1 MLPDF
6 HIPTPKLKVIEKN
19 LNFFLKDWK
28 KEIQEIDFT
37 KSPLKAP
44 FIKKLMERVSKYY
57 DFFDQYLQESHR
69 SVLKDIKCKAE
80 CSNCCHHYP
89 SSVEPF
95 ELLAIYFHV
104 RNSDEFMNW
113 ILACHENTE
122 HFRRSY
128 NQKIDVDKDYA
139 PAVLEDLEE
148 QVFHEYFKKQMS
160 CGFLDPKGNCGIYNF
175 RAVACRMYL
184 SFTEGE
190 FCKYEF
196 LNTEQN
202 KNFIVLLPDHTEILI
217 HNLSECFEELGLS
230 GNLFEGLLQL
240 NEMEQEGF
248 FNV

>member
-6 HIPTPKLKVIEKN
+6 HIPTPKLKVIERN
-19 LNFFLKDWK
+19 LNFFLKEWQ
-28 KEIQEIDFT
+28 KEIKGIDFT
-37 KSPLKAP
+37 KSPLKASFIQN
-44 FIKKLMERVSKYY
+44 FIKRTSEYY
-57 DFFDQYLQESHR
+57 GYFDQYLQESHK

-95 ELLAIYFHV
+95 ELLAIYFQI

-113 ILACHENTE
+113 IIACHENTE
-122 HFRRSY
+122 KFRHCYTS
-128 NQKIDVDKDYA
+128 KIDMNEKYA
-139 PAVLEDLEE
+139 PEVLEGLEE
-148 QVFHEYFKKQMS
+148 QVFHEYFKLQMP
-160 CGFLDPKGNCGIYNF
+160 CGFLDSKGNCGIYNF

-217 HNLSECFEELGLS
+217 HNLSECFSALALS

-240 NEMEQEGF
+240 NELEQEGF
-248 FNV
+248 F